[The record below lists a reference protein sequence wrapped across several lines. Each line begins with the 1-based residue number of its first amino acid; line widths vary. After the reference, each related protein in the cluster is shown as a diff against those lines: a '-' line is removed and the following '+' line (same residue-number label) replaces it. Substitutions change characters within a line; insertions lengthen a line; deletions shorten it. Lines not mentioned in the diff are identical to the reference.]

1 MEPITVYYS
10 GEAFNPWKVVQILEE
25 LSLPYTL
32 KNIQF
37 DKVKDIE
44 LTSVNPNGRVPAII
58 DPNTNLTLWESGAI
72 AEYLVEQY
80 DMKHLISYDTLIEKN
95 QTRQFS
101 HFQASGHGP
110 PNGQAVW
117 FMMYHPE
124 KVASVIERFQ
134 NETERVARVLDGIL
148 AKNGTGWLVGDK
160 CTYADL
166 SFYLWGLAK
175 DLAWPQKWD
184 NAELP
189 HYTAWMKSMAERPAT
204 KKTMA
209 LRQEK
214 S

>member
-1 MEPITVYYS
+1 
-10 GEAFNPWKVVQILEE
+10 
-25 LSLPYTL
+25 
-32 KNIQF
+32 
-37 DKVKDIE
+37 
-44 LTSVNPNGRVPAII
+44 
-58 DPNTNLTLWESGAI
+58 
-72 AEYLVEQY
+72 
-80 DMKHLISYDTLIEKN
+80 
-95 QTRQFS
+95 
-101 HFQASGHGP
+101 
-110 PNGQAVW
+110 
-117 FMMYHPE
+117 MYHPE

-134 NETERVARVLDGIL
+134 NETERVARVLDDIL